1 MGTINYSSIEDGT
14 TIDAADVN
22 TPLTTIYDDY
32 NGNIDSNNLAD
43 NAVTT
48 AKITDANV
56 TTAKIADDAVTAAKS
71 TELVAGTRRQGNAT
85 GTDIT
90 DPVIKYGW
98 AQLTATTNKT
108 QTYTVTFAEAFDNVP
123 IITTSIAGYKTAGA
137 TDVNA
142 GSALSADVIPTYAE
156 NISTTGF
163 TIRAI
168 AAASGLPN
176 VALLV
181 GWIAVGSKAR

>member
-1 MGTINYSSIEDGT
+1 MSAGTGNLPNQNMDFVTLATLPAADLDKLVDNIEALADGT
-14 TIDAADVN
+14 GIGDGSVVTA
-22 TPLTTIYDDY
+22 
-32 NGNIDSNNLAD
+32 NIAD
-43 NAVTT
+43 N
-48 AKITDANV
+48 
-56 TTAKIADDAVTAAKS
+56 AVTAAKS

-142 GSALSADVIPTYAE
+142 GNSLTADVIPTYAE
-156 NISTTGF
+156 AISTTGF

-181 GWIAVGSKAR
+181 CWIAVGSKAR